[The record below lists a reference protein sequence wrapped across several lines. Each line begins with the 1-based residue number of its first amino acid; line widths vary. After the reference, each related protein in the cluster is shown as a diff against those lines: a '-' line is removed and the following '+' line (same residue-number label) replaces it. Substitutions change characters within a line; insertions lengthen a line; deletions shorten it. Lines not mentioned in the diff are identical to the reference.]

1 MIVVSAIVGYLIG
14 SLPTAGALARL
25 WGVNLRDSGSGN
37 PGANNAL
44 RLGGPAL
51 GATVLLIEISKGL
64 AGVMAGLE
72 LAGEPGAVVGGIG
85 TVTGNVY
92 NVWYRFNGGKGLGI
106 TAGVLAGIWPT
117 VLAPL
122 VVIMLAIA
130 LPTRSSGL
138 AAIVAIGALNGSALL
153 WWLLAW
159 PTGWGVT
166 SGPLLVVVAVGI
178 GLTLWQRHRADSR
191 VSRPL
196 LH

>member
-1 MIVVSAIVGYLIG
+1 MIVVSAVVGYLIG
-14 SLPTAGALARL
+14 SLPTAASLARL
-25 WGVNLRDSGSGN
+25 WGVSLRESGSGN

-64 AGVMAGLE
+64 AAVIAGSA
-72 LAGEPGAVVGGIG
+72 LAGELGAAVGGIG
-85 TVTGNVY
+85 AVAGNVY
-92 NVWYRFNGGKGLGI
+92 NVWYRFDGGKGLGI
-106 TAGVLAGIWPT
+106 SAGVLTGTWPT
-117 VLAPL
+117 VLLPL
-122 VVIMLAIA
+122 VVIMIAIA

-153 WWLLAW
+153 WWLLGW

-166 SGPLLVVVAVGI
+166 AGPLLVVVALGI
-178 GLTLWQRHRADSR
+178 GLTLWRKHRADSR
-191 VSRPL
+191 VIRPL

>member
-1 MIVVSAIVGYLIG
+1 MILSALAGYLIG

-25 WGVNLRDSGSGN
+25 WGVNLRNSGSEN

-64 AGVMAGLE
+64 AAVMAGLE

-85 TVTGNVY
+85 AVTGNVY
-92 NVWYRFNGGKGLGI
+92 NVWYRFDGGKGLGI
-106 TAGVLAGIWPT
+106 TAGVLAGTWPT

-130 LPTRSSGL
+130 MPTRSSGL
-138 AAIVAIGALNGSALL
+138 AALAAIAALNGSALL
-153 WWLLAW
+153 WWLLDW
-159 PTGWGVT
+159 PTGWGVK
-166 SGPLLVVVAVGI
+166 SGPLLLVVALGI
-178 GLTLWQRHRADSR
+178 GLTLWQKHRADSR